1 MIRNKDF
8 TSEFQFL
15 TSRSS
20 GAGGQ
25 NVNKLETKV
34 EIIFDVEA
42 SQLLT
47 ATQKQRVFAKL
58 KNKIDSEGKL
68 HIISQAHRSQLKN
81 KEDAIEKF
89 YEWVE
94 KAIKVDKPR
103 TPTKPSRSSI
113 EKRLKEKKINSER
126 KENRGFRD

>member
-8 TSEFQFL
+8 TLEFQFL

-25 NVNKLETKV
+25 NVNKVETKV
-34 EIIFDVEA
+34 EILFDVEA

-47 ATQKQRVFAKL
+47 ATQKQRVFTKL

-68 HIISQAHRSQLKN
+68 HIVSQASRSQLKN

-89 YEWVE
+89 YDWVE
-94 KAIKVDKPR
+94 KAIKIDKPR
-103 TPTKPSRSSI
+103 KPTKPSKGSI
-113 EKRLKEKKINSER
+113 ERRLKEKKINSER
-126 KENRGFRD
+126 KKDRGVRD